1 MIDIKV
7 INSRIII
14 LERNE
19 NCIIVGLF
27 LIFYVEGNLSEDRMD
42 KILVRVL
49 MIVLFLDFLVIN

>member
-27 LIFYVEGNLSEDRMD
+27 LIFYVEGNLSEDKMD
-42 KILVRVL
+42 KILMRVL

>member
-27 LIFYVEGNLSEDRMD
+27 LIFYVEGNLSEDKMD